1 MRAGTNVS
9 ASPGKV
15 VALHEAVDV
24 LLDGA
29 IRELEKGLA
38 PTDRIFGSVP
48 ASSRIRA
55 AAKRTSEPRA
65 MKCVASP
72 RGISWRMSSTTLWMW
87 RRSRRVRR
95 SWLPCH
101 AATLW
106 RMRIDPSA

>member
-1 MRAGTNVS
+1 MRPDERLGVGQ
-9 ASPGKV
+9 GKV

-38 PTDRIFGSVP
+38 AHDRIFGSVP

-55 AAKRTSEPRA
+55 AAKRRPAQGDEMRRFA
-65 MKCVASP
+65 E
-72 RGISWRMSSTTLWMW
+72 RHLLRMSSTTLWMW